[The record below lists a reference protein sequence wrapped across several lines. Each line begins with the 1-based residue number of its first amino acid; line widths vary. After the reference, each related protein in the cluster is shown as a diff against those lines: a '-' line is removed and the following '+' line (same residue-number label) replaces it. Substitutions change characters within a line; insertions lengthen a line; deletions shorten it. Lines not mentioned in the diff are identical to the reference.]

1 MPVIEASS
9 LHDNLLCLYIK
20 ENLAPFQGGSRGGR
34 FPGLKPWAESCCP
47 VGTKPQAEAHR
58 PVETKPQAEPH
69 RAVGTNR
76 RPSLIVPSGQTQAEP
91 HRPVG
96 TNRGLSPAVPLGE
109 DPGLSSVVASG
120 QRLRAWFSSAYEFS
134 ATGGCFRNEDRI
146 NNPAA
151 MQIQLS
157 ATLNEGQAY
166 SRM

>member
-1 MPVIEASS
+1 MPVIEASP

-47 VGTKPQAEAHR
+47 VGTKPQAEA
-58 PVETKPQAEPH
+58 
-69 RAVGTNR
+69 
-76 RPSLIVPSGQTQAEP
+76 